1 MKPKKI
7 VSLLLSAVTLFSL
20 TACGNKSTT
29 AEDPIEK
36 YGSDT
41 LKLYNWG
48 EYMGD
53 TFTAT

>member
-41 LKLYNWG
+41 L
-48 EYMGD
+48 
-53 TFTAT
+53 